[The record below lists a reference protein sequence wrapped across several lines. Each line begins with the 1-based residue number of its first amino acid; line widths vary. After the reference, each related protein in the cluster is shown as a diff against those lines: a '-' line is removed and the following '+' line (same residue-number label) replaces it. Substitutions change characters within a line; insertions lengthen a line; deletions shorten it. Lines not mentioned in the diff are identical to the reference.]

1 MDQTVFQQVTFNL
14 GGLLDQ
20 IKTGHIGLPD
30 IQRPFVW
37 KNVKVRD
44 LLDSM
49 YQGYPV
55 GYLLLW
61 QTGVVQTHG
70 TIGADQKQV
79 APALVIVDGQQR
91 LTSLYAVFTGEKV
104 VRSDFSRERIQI
116 AFNPLSDR
124 FDVAS
129 AATKNDPSFI
139 DNVTPVLSGSR
150 NLIAAYNDY
159 VSRLEK
165 TRRVTDAERVAV
177 EEALGRLQGLST
189 FPLTALQ
196 LASNV
201 KEEDVAEVFVR
212 INSTG
217 KPLNQA
223 DFILT
228 LMSVFWDEGRA
239 ALEEFARKAKQPS
252 TSGPSPYNA
261 FIEPS
266 PDRLLRVGV
275 GLAFRRARLEYV
287 YSILRGKDP
296 ESGEFSDSRRDQ
308 QFERLKAAQE
318 KVLNLTHWHDFL
330 QCLTQAGYRYKRMIN
345 SETALFFAYTL
356 YLIGRTELKV
366 QSKTLRTAVARWFFM
381 SSLTGRYTGSPESA
395 MESDLAMIRDAK
407 KPDEFLGALED
418 ACALALT
425 NDFWDLTLPSE
436 LATSAARSPSL
447 TAYHASQVL
456 LGAPVLFS
464 DTKISDWLDPFIQQ
478 GESIERH
485 HLFPKAHLAQSGVT
499 ERRET
504 NQIANYAYVEWA
516 DNLKIADK
524 DPRTYMAKFEDD
536 LAEAGFSKAVVGEMY
551 ELHALPAK
559 WQEME
564 YDEFLE
570 ARRPMMSALIR
581 RGFDKI
587 GAPTLRSVATV
598 DIAALV
604 AGGESGDVEFKS
616 TLRTNLH
623 TGARDSRMQDA
634 VVKTVAGFLNQR
646 GGSLVIGVHD
656 DGTPNGIADDG
667 FASEDKMSLHLTDL
681 LNDRLGAAI
690 WVNVH
695 ANFEDLGRH
704 RVLRV
709 QCDAAGQPV
718 YDQQGRFF
726 VRTGHATR
734 ELTPKDA
741 AEFVAQRF
749 AYASERR
756 SLAP

>member
-1 MDQTVFQQVTFNL
+1 MNQTSFKQVSYTLSGLVTNIQL
-14 GGLLDQ
+14 GQ
-20 IKTGHIGLPD
+20 VGLPD

-49 YQGYPV
+49 YRGYPV

-61 QTGVVQTHG
+61 HTGADGTNA
-70 TIGADQKQV
+70 TIGANQKQV
-79 APALVIVDGQQR
+79 APSLVIVDGQQR

-104 VRSDFSRERIQI
+104 VRSDFSRERIRV
-116 AFNPLSDR
+116 AFNPLNGR

-139 DNVTPVLSGSR
+139 ADVTPLLNGER
-150 NLIAAYNDY
+150 GLFEAYNDY
-159 VSRLEK
+159 ISRLKSAREVSPAEQK
-165 TRRVTDAERVAV
+165 AVQDA
-177 EEALGRLQGLST
+177 LTRLQNLSN
-189 FPLTALQ
+189 FPLTALE

-201 KEEDVAEVFVR
+201 NEEDVAEVFVR
-212 INSTG
+212 INSKG

-228 LMSVFWDEGRA
+228 LMSVFWDDGRA

-252 TSGPSPYNA
+252 SGGPSPYNA

-296 ESGEFSDSRRDQ
+296 ETGEFSDSRRDQ
-308 QFERLKAAQE
+308 QFELLKDAQA
-318 KVLNLTHWHDFL
+318 KALNLNHWHDFL
-330 QCLTQAGYRYKRMIN
+330 QCLTQAGYRNKRMIN

-356 YLIGRTELKV
+356 YLIGRTELQV
-366 QSKTLRTAVARWFFM
+366 QPKTLRTAVARWFFM

-407 KPDEFLGALED
+407 RPDEFLGALED

-464 DTKISDWLDPFIQQ
+464 DTKISDWLDPFIQPAK
-478 GESIERH
+478 SIERH
-485 HLFPKAHLAQSGVT
+485 HLFPKAHLARSGVT
-499 ERRET
+499 ERRDT
-504 NQIANYAYVEWA
+504 NQIANYAYVEWT
-516 DNLKIADK
+516 DNLKIGDK
-524 DPRTYMAKFEDD
+524 DPKVYMPKFEGLLRQD
-536 LAEAGFSKAVVGEMY
+536 GFSDAALEGMY
-551 ELHALPAK
+551 ELHALPAG

-564 YDEFLE
+564 YQEFLE
-570 ARRPMMSALIR
+570 ARRPMMAALVK
-581 RGFDKI
+581 RGFDMI
-587 GAPTLRSVATV
+587 GAPASGPTAVV

-623 TGARDSRMQDA
+623 TGKHDSRMQDA

-656 DGTPNGIADDG
+656 DGTPIGIDVDG
-667 FASEDKMSLHLTDL
+667 FASEDKMDQCLTSLLSDHLGSAVWANL
-681 LNDRLGAAI
+681 
-690 WVNVH
+690 H

-709 QCDAAGQPV
+709 QCDAAIRPV

-734 ELTPKDA
+734 ELTPKEA

-749 AYASERR
+749 A
-756 SLAP
+756 